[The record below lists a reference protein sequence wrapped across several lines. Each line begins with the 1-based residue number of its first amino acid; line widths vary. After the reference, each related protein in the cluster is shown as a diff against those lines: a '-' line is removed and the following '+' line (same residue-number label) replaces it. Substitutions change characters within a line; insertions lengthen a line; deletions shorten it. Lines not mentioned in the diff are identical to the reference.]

1 MCKKTEVSL
10 LASSK
15 LFLFTPVI
23 FFFLTLFSLNEST
36 ELLHHLPVLSK
47 SHKSVVE
54 ALCVKI
60 EQEPH

>member
-15 LFLFTPVI
+15 LILFTPVI
-23 FFFLTLFSLNEST
+23 FFLTLFSLNEST